1 MQYKILDSTRL
12 NDAYDPLAGISKQHD
27 AEMKIKRANLSTSL
41 QAMVRE
47 HMKKGWRPLGGV
59 GSWGGEA
66 QPPEFYQAMVK
77 D

>member
-12 NDAYDPLAGISKQHD
+12 NTDAGDPDNPIGP
-27 AEMKIKRANLSTSL
+27 TSL
-41 QAMVRE
+41 QTLVRE
-47 HMKKGWRPLGGV
+47 HIEKGWRPLGGV

-66 QPPEFYQAMVK
+66 QTPEFYQAMVK